1 MSDYLKAARE
11 AINLHGRSLTYVSV
25 GEPAYDVETG
35 TVTASQTS
43 YTTKGYRKH
52 IKTNQYNYPD
62 LVGQDVVMFYLLPT
76 EVAVKPKPQDTIT
89 DTTGK
94 YKVISYQEHEALG
107 QTILMRIICV
117 KG

>member
-1 MSDYLKAARE
+1 MNDYLKAVKE
-11 AINLHGRSLTYVSV
+11 AINLHGRPLTYVSV
-25 GEPAYDVETG
+25 GESTYDFDTA
-35 TVTASQTS
+35 TVTS
-43 YTTKGYRKH
+43 TTTTYQAKGYRKH

-62 LVGQDVVMFYLLPT
+62 LVGQDVVMFYMMPT
-76 EVAVKPKPQDTIT
+76 ELTVKPKPQDTIT
-89 DTTGK
+89 DSTGT